1 MEIPMDKKMC
11 FVNSLTFQ
19 FEITA
24 RIFYGIA
31 KDLFKEDVK
40 NKITLEEFLV
50 LEALVCYPHL
60 NINTLAKT
68 LVREKL
74 CVEKI
79 ITKLIKKKFLKE
91 INNNGTEI
99 QVKYYE
105 LTKAGDK
112 VYQDCAPKND
122 KMLAVIAKFISENE
136 LLAFTK
142 TLLKIRNILIS
153 LGYVSY

>member
-1 MEIPMDKKMC
+1 MDKKMC

-24 RIFYGIA
+24 RIFYNLA

-60 NINTLAKT
+60 NTNTLAKT
-68 LVREKL
+68 LVRDKL
-74 CVEKI
+74 SIEKI
-79 ITKLIKKKFLKE
+79 IAKLLKKKYIKDVK
-91 INNNGTEI
+91 NNGSDI
-99 QVKYYE
+99 QVKYFE

-112 VYQDCAPKND
+112 IYQDSSPKND
-122 KMLAVIAKFISENE
+122 KMLSVIAKFISENE

-153 LGYVSY
+153 LGYVSC

>member
-1 MEIPMDKKMC
+1 MDKKMC

-112 VYQDCAPKND
+112 VYQDW
-122 KMLAVIAKFISENE
+122 L
-136 LLAFTK
+136 K
-142 TLLKIRNILIS
+142 TIKC
-153 LGYVSY
+153 